1 MDFNMDICQQQ
12 QGANGVDKASLTQVP
27 HGLTNEQIGRY
38 SRHVI
43 LPQFGVHKQEQLCKS
58 SVVVVGCGGL
68 GCPVALYLA
77 GSGVGT
83 LGLVDCDAVD
93 VSNLHRQIGHSENRV
108 GIHKADSLKD
118 SCLGINSSIKVE
130 VYKDGL
136 NAKNALQIVVN
147 YDVVVDASDNAPTR
161 YLVSDVCVIAGKP
174 LVSGAAIG
182 LYGQLTIYNY
192 EQNSPCY
199 RCIHPDSPQPES
211 CQRCN
216 EAGVLGVVPGII
228 GNLQAL
234 ETIKIISNL
243 GEVLDRKLLLFDAT
257 TMEFRRVKLRDRNPK
272 CIACGDEPKITS
284 DNLSFY
290 DYFEFTGQQMND
302 NDDLNLCLLSPEQRI
317 DGRQLQKLLSENVEL
332 EDKSEK
338 TVGVL
343 LLDVRPKEQFDV
355 GHIKGSLNFPIGSFR
370 RRIDEIQQLILNA
383 YRDQIQGV
391 YQTEVCVV
399 CKRGND
405 SQLVVQQLDSLGLEG
420 VIFKDLVGGL
430 QAWSEE
436 IDSKMPS
443 Y

>member
-1 MDFNMDICQQQ
+1 M
-12 QGANGVDKASLTQVP
+12 L
-27 HGLTNEQIGRY
+27 
-38 SRHVI
+38 
-43 LPQFGVHKQEQLCKS
+43 
-58 SVVVVGCGGL
+58 
-68 GCPVALYLA
+68 
-77 GSGVGT
+77 
-83 LGLVDCDAVD
+83 
-93 VSNLHRQIGHSENRV
+93 
-108 GIHKADSLKD
+108 
-118 SCLGINSSIKVE
+118 
-130 VYKDGL
+130 
-136 NAKNALQIVVN
+136 
-147 YDVVVDASDNAPTR
+147 
-161 YLVSDVCVIAGKP
+161 
-174 LVSGAAIG
+174 
-182 LYGQLTIYNY
+182 
-192 EQNSPCY
+192 
-199 RCIHPDSPQPES
+199 
-211 CQRCN
+211 
-216 EAGVLGVVPGII
+216 VLGVVPGII

-290 DYFEFTGQQMND
+290 DYCEFTGQQMND
-302 NDDLNLCLLSPEQRI
+302 NDDMNLCLLPPEQRI